1 MEEACAHILQSG
13 ILKQMCRKL
22 TIEPLGDSF
31 KNAYSEKQSKCLM
44 CDIYILK
51 ILTVTAVLVYYT

>member
-22 TIEPLGDSF
+22 TIEPLGDRI
-31 KNAYSEKQSKCLM
+31 NAYSEKQSKCLM
-44 CDIYILK
+44 CEIYILK
-51 ILTVTAVLVYYT
+51 ILTVTAVFITRE

>member
-13 ILKQMCRKL
+13 ILKQMCHKL
-22 TIEPLGDSF
+22 TIEPQGDSS

-51 ILTVTAVLVYYT
+51 Y